1 MPKFG
6 ITQTV
11 QAKLDP
17 TGTYLLYRISGN
29 GRDRCEPRKVTDVES
44 GVNHTYGRAGS
55 FPLTKARA
63 TPMGW
68 PAALTEYSWT
78 TGQSGGASQRAHRRG
93 LDWLG

>member
-29 GRDRCEPRKVTDVES
+29 GRDR
-44 GVNHTYGRAGS
+44 
-55 FPLTKARA
+55 
-63 TPMGW
+63 
-68 PAALTEYSWT
+68 
-78 TGQSGGASQRAHRRG
+78 
-93 LDWLG
+93 